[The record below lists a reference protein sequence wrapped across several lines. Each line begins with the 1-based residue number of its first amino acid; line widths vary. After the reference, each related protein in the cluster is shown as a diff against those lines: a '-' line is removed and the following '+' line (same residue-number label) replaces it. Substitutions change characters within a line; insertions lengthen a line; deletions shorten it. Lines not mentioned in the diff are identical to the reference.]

1 MLLYPT
7 KPSRRG
13 KWCYC
18 TLQNCH
24 GEENGATVP
33 YKIAAETK
41 MVLLYPTK
49 SPQRGKWCYCT
60 LQNRRGDQIDATVP
74 YSNAI

>member
-18 TLQNCH
+18 TLQNRH
-24 GEENGATVP
+24 GEENGVTVP
-33 YKIAAETK
+33 YEIATETK

-49 SPQRGKWCYCT
+49 SPRRGKRCYCT
-60 LQNRRGDQIDATVP
+60 LQNRHGDQIDATVP